1 MKKNFNSDA
10 LDVIAERAFSE
21 GYKQGALEKMFAA
34 EGEGFLAKAKDTL
47 WGKEGG
53 WKKNWG
59 RRSATIAVPT
69 ATAAGLAYLAYK
81 KKKAKEA
88 AEALEE
94 AAERAYSE
102 YEYLSQK
109 MYAADD
115 VDEEVAEDKKS
126 GLSKKDLAIAAA
138 LSAGT
143 GAGMF
148 GLSKYPTEKY
158 PTDYARKLALLDAE
172 LAGKDAATALQ
183 DNKLQKL
190 GRKTSDKINKAA
202 GKWGGRAALAGITL
216 APGAAYAG
224 YKAYKS
230 HKKGADSSED

>member
-10 LDVIAERAFSE
+10 LDMIAERAFSE

-34 EGEGFLAKAKDTL
+34 EGEGVLAKVKDTL

-53 WKKNWG
+53 FKKNWG
-59 RRSATIAVPT
+59 RRTATIAVPT

-143 GAGMF
+143 GAGAF
-148 GLSKYPTEKY
+148 GLSKYPG
-158 PTDYARKLALLDAE
+158 DYKHKLALLDAE
-172 LAGKDAATALQ
+172 LAGKDVAALQ

-224 YKAYKS
+224 YKTYKS
-230 HKKGADSSED
+230 RKNAAADSNED